1 MTNWT
6 LYTAAMAFKEGR
18 VSPFSTFTTKGVIQW
33 RNAEQSAA
41 FSKRAFEPEDRYQQY
56 ILRLDNSTKGWGDKS
71 GAVNIE
77 MAEGWSADFF
87 LYSEKPDFFSNNTR
101 RAIEENAVI
110 KTEIIYDESLSITLS
125 GGDYFS
131 IDIDEE
137 HAGIFRFRLVKNGV
151 EINIEDP
158 ENPNNEI
165 FVSMTNATYTEPYT
179 PPAEYPHTMY
189 DCDTQIAY
197 TANNEQEHE
206 RYATLGYVHDL
217 SECVM
222 KQCADGFTWNPQTQ
236 TCEPDGGGGGGGG
249 GGNGGDDEEANPIF
263 GFLILGLVAFG
274 LWWLFSK
281 PDNVKSSQPTY
292 TKSVSSSGAS
302 LDA

>member
-1 MTNWT
+1 MEWT
-6 LYTAAMAFKEGR
+6 LKKASDDLARGYP
-18 VSPFSTFTTKGVIQW
+18 SPLSTFTTKGSITW
-33 RNAEQSAA
+33 MNAQESAWASKSA
-41 FSKRAFEPEDRYQQY
+41 FRPDDRGQQY
-56 ILRLDNSTKGWGDKS
+56 ILRLNNTWTS
-71 GAVNIE
+71 GAVKIQ

-87 LYSEKPDFFSNNTR
+87 LYSEKPDFFSDNTR
-101 RAIEENAVI
+101 NAIEENAVI

-131 IDIDEE
+131 IDIDEK

-158 ENPNNEI
+158 ENPNNEMYI
-165 FVSMTNATYTEPYT
+165 SMGNATYSEPYT

-206 RYATLGYVHDL
+206 QYATLGYVHDL
-217 SECVM
+217 SECVI

-236 TCEPDGGGGGGGG
+236 TCDPDSGGGGGGGG
-249 GGNGGDDEEANPIF
+249 GGNGGGDEESNPIF

-281 PDNVKSSQPTY
+281 PDNVKSPQPTY
-292 TKSVSSSGAS
+292 TKSVPSSGAS